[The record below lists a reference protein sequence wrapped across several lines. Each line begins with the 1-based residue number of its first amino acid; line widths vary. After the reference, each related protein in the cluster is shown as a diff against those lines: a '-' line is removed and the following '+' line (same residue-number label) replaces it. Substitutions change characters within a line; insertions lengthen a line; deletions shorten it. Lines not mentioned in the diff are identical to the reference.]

1 MAALYDWLYLSPHLD
16 DVALS
21 CGGQIAQH
29 VQSGQTVLI
38 VSVMAGDPPEES
50 VSGYAQSLHDR
61 WLLATDAAAGRRQED
76 LEACRILGADALHW
90 DVPDCIY
97 RTHPQSGEPFYVSDD
112 DIFGAIAPAE
122 MELLDTLVSRMQTL
136 PAHRR
141 IAVPLTVGNHVDH
154 QLVRLAA
161 ERCFGTAALDYYEDY
176 PYAQDDGAVAATIAA
191 QAGVWRAEVTPL
203 CAAALE
209 TKIAAIRA
217 YHSQLSTFFADDADL
232 REQVT
237 RFAETVGG
245 ERLWRRLS

>member
-1 MAALYDWLYLSPHLD
+1 MADLYDWLYLSPHLD

-29 VQSGQTVLI
+29 AQRGQSVLI
-38 VSVMAGDPPEES
+38 VTVMAGDPPADS

-61 WLLATDAAAGRRQED
+61 WLLAADAAAGRRQED
-76 LEACRILGADALHW
+76 LEACRILGAGALHW

-97 RTHPQSGEPFYVSDD
+97 RMHPQSGEPFYVSDD
-112 DIFGAIAPAE
+112 DIFGAVADAE
-122 MELLDTLVSRMQTL
+122 MELLDTLASRMQTL

-141 IAVPLTVGNHVDH
+141 LAVPLTVGNHVDH

-161 ERCFGTAALDYYEDY
+161 ERCFGSAALDYYEDY
-176 PYAQDDGAVAATIAA
+176 PYAQSDGAVAATVAA
-191 QAGVWRAEVTPL
+191 QPGAWRAEVMPL
-203 CAAALE
+203 CAAAIE

-217 YHSQLSTFFADDADL
+217 YRSQLSTFFADEYDL

-237 RFAETVGG
+237 QFAAAVGG

>member
-1 MAALYDWLYLSPHLD
+1 M
-16 DVALS
+16 
-21 CGGQIAQH
+21 
-29 VQSGQTVLI
+29 
-38 VSVMAGDPPEES
+38 
-50 VSGYAQSLHDR
+50 
-61 WLLATDAAAGRRQED
+61 
-76 LEACRILGADALHW
+76 
-90 DVPDCIY
+90 
-97 RTHPQSGEPFYVSDD
+97 SDD

-191 QAGVWRAEVTPL
+191 GGRLASGGHAS

-232 REQVT
+232 RGVT